1 MLILTLAD
9 HCLKK
14 NLIKSISWM
23 RRMITWCLC
32 GIDENP
38 VTDNVPSRH
47 KVIICQEG
55 KFLTRNYWSTTIITF
70 KEGLTQ
76 QYFKTLVEQY
86 QQEIKSNKQISFSP
100 GEWVKKIFIY
110 SVVQSESFLFLY
122 SILCLFYNSYKKDKE
137 CLYLRFQVQYQ
148 PMTNKNGTCNGFA
161 FSNCLISEHFIFV
174 LIWCWRKLSVIGNWM
189 ETNEWNDMNITL
201 NVVP

>member
-100 GEWVKKIFIY
+100 GEWVKKYLFTLLCKVKVFYFCILFFVSFTTHIKKTKNAFIWD
-110 SVVQSESFLFLY
+110 FRY
-122 SILCLFYNSYKKDKE
+122 SINLWLTKM
-137 CLYLRFQVQYQ
+137 VHV
-148 PMTNKNGTCNGFA
+148 M
-161 FSNCLISEHFIFV
+161 V
-174 LIWCWRKLSVIGNWM
+174 LHLVIA
-189 ETNEWNDMNITL
+189 
-201 NVVP
+201 